1 MSWVLP
7 CKAWELQVWSMSS
20 PGTHIPTWRVQKPE
34 HTSLPHTVRDNWGE
48 GKAKN
53 ERKSAALEL
62 PVLWGLQKVGVNVS
76 GVKSAQRFT
85 TSVARAQP
93 CGVLLHDL
101 CNILTMSKHAFFCST
116 IKCFQAPEQVQCRNT
131 HYCPAEGDCEPAQCS
146 RDGHGLKGK

>member
-1 MSWVLP
+1 MSWVLA

-34 HTSLPHTVRDNWGE
+34 HKSLPHTVRDNWGE
-48 GKAKN
+48 RKAKN

-76 GVKSAQRFT
+76 GVKSEQRFT

-101 CNILTMSKHAFFCST
+101 CNIHGHVQTCFLLLNYQVFPST
-116 IKCFQAPEQVQCRNT
+116 RAGTVQEYT
-131 HYCPAEGDCEPAQCS
+131 LLPS
-146 RDGHGLKGK
+146 